1 MAAQIIPICKP
12 IASERSTVRDEDG
25 VVVFAMPAV
34 EVHADP
40 WGFSCLLWRPAS
52 TDAQRL
58 RHCRLAVRN
67 GMAEGF
73 LLYGDAAR
81 VREGEMLSL
90 RVLRLGKEYW
100 AKWGSMA
107 RAMMPGRFA
116 SAAGACL

>member
-12 IASERSTVRDEDG
+12 ISSDRSGVRDEDG
-25 VVVFAMPAV
+25 VVVFAMPAAG
-34 EVHADP
+34 VHADP

-52 TDAQRL
+52 SDAQRL

-81 VREGEMLSL
+81 AREGEMLSL
-90 RVLRLGKEYW
+90 RVLKLGKEYW
-100 AKWGSMA
+100 AKWGAMA
-107 RAMMPGRFA
+107 RAVMPRRFA
-116 SAAGACL
+116 SAAGARL

>member
-1 MAAQIIPICKP
+1 MAAQIIPIRKLT
-12 IASERSTVRDEDG
+12 SSDLSGVRDEDG
-25 VVVFAMPAV
+25 VVVFAMPAA

-52 TDAQRL
+52 RDTERL

-73 LLYGDAAR
+73 LLYGDAAQA
-81 VREGEMLSL
+81 REGEMLSL

-100 AKWGSMA
+100 AKWGSVA
-107 RAMMPGRFA
+107 RAMMARQCSSG
-116 SAAGACL
+116 AGARL